1 MKVST
6 ILSYSI
12 FSLVLVFSMTL
23 FAADAP
29 SATQAQRKTP
39 TAVTPA
45 AATQN
50 KAAKLPAVIKINAA
64 DVVSTTA
71 LIDPNMEKAKTAG
84 KRISWESG
92 EIAQLLTK
100 LEQSVSNMRNRA
112 NECSNKSYTTE
123 DQKKAQCTD
132 NMTVAQCSK
141 RLFID
146 CLKQGGVFDKVY
158 ATSTELMDRAKNMR
172 NDAKELEESANGVM
186 VSCEKCFK

>member
-1 MKVST
+1 M
-6 ILSYSI
+6 YAI
-12 FSLVLVFSMTL
+12 FSLVLVFSTTL

-45 AATQN
+45 TATLN
-50 KAAKLPAVIKINAA
+50 KTTAKLPAVIKINAA
-64 DVVSTTA
+64 DVVSTTD

-100 LEQSVSNMRNRA
+100 LEQSVSNMRNRV

-132 NMTVAQCSK
+132 DMTVAQCSK
-141 RLFID
+141 RLFND
-146 CLKQGGVFDKVY
+146 CLKQVGVFDKVY
-158 ATSTELMDRAKNMR
+158 SSSAELMGQASKMR

-186 VSCEKCFK
+186 VSCEKYFK